1 MKVSALISL
10 TLQHVVTRWGS
21 TFEMFD
27 RIYILFD
34 PVMKTLRDINR
45 TELCLSLIEKD
56 VIQEVDPRTTSLSS
70 VEPTDNNRRIQLRN
84 KLISTNLR
92 GLSSSAVGDRNQ
104 SMVGNNNGC
113 AKFRRSIDLI

>member
-1 MKVSALISL
+1 
-10 TLQHVVTRWGS
+10 
-21 TFEMFD
+21 MFD

-56 VIQEVDPRTTSLSS
+56 VIQEVDPRTASLSS

-84 KLISTNLR
+84 KLISPNLR

-113 AKFRRSIDLI
+113 DNFDGPST